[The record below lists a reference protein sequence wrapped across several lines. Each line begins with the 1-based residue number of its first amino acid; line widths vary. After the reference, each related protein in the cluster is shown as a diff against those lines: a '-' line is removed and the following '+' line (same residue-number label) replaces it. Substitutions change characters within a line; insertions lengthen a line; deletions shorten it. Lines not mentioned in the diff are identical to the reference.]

1 MSYLAVG
8 QHSPRR
14 EAAKALKARNI
25 PAQGKHAESVRRPG
39 YNGDYVSVPR
49 PLRPQ
54 SASPT
59 GAEEAME
66 PHFFC
71 LLCRPSSGCLDEEDA
86 FQGLRQRRNPW
97 LVCRTLSACLGIAVN
112 VIIER
117 PLSHNA
123 KSQCKL
129 LQTIDIQR
137 VGRSLLFH
145 HPVNSAERPAIAS
158 RHIIRG
164 SQVTG
169 AAIAHRVIARVIAMA
184 DIGLAELVQ
193 PMPAGPIRRV
203 HGV

>member
-97 LVCRTLSACLGIAVN
+97 LVCRTLSACSFAKLKARFQRSSANRMAV
-112 VIIER
+112 
-117 PLSHNA
+117 
-123 KSQCKL
+123 C
-129 LQTIDIQR
+129 
-137 VGRSLLFH
+137 GRA
-145 HPVNSAERPAIAS
+145 AEK
-158 RHIIRG
+158 
-164 SQVTG
+164 T
-169 AAIAHRVIARVIAMA
+169 AAT
-184 DIGLAELVQ
+184 
-193 PMPAGPIRRV
+193 AGNNE
-203 HGV
+203 